1 MMKGEEGGMQVL
13 ESRFDLNDERVW
25 FGKAKLLPDRIVLK
39 GLGYHRRI
47 DLEDIV
53 EVRWA
58 ADELV
63 IGLRNGDEIDM
74 TIKAAAL
81 WKYELQARCGLTEAA
96 TGDIIAGMTTKE
108 TVSSVPER
116 DEGAQSPDAIVGEE
130 EAIGNPTRKS
140 KPGVED
146 GDETVDDDTSGDE
159 WSGAGEQTEMF
170 LQRESTYRIRNG
182 FAEDRPQQ
190 PKRAE
195 DHSSD

>member
-1 MMKGEEGGMQVL
+1 MKGEEGGMQVL
-13 ESRFDLNDERVW
+13 ESRFDLNDQRVW

-53 EVRWA
+53 EVRWV

-63 IGLRNGDEIDM
+63 IRLRNGDEIDM

-96 TGDIIAGMTTKE
+96 TGSTTAGATGTD
-108 TVSSVPER
+108 TVPSAQER
-116 DEGAQSPDAIVGEE
+116 DEEALSPDAIDGEE
-130 EAIGNPTRKS
+130 EAVGIPSRRS
-140 KPGVED
+140 MPGLE
-146 GDETVDDDTSGDE
+146 GGEETVDDDTSEDE
-159 WSGAGEQTEMF
+159 RPGEGGQTEMF

-195 DHSSD
+195 DHSGD